1 MMLMME
7 LMANRAICNM
17 VTRLIQK
24 RDIRTVQIISA
35 TEGKNIDFDS
45 DYLAPLTII
54 FSDTTT
60 HYHKQESVSQ

>member
-7 LMANRAICNM
+7 LKANRAICNM
-17 VTRLIQK
+17 VTSLIQK

-45 DYLAPLTII
+45 DYTW
-54 FSDTTT
+54 
-60 HYHKQESVSQ
+60 HH